1 MANPKGNPNIAE
13 YGKKTQFN
21 GCTAVIAGQESQKV
35 QAVQRSYYELAKDN
49 VPLEHRLAHIQK
61 LDEMAQDGD
70 IKALELLL
78 KILKEYEDKLSV
90 EGSGIEIRVHNV
102 E

>member
-21 GCTAVIAGQESQKV
+21 GCTAVVAGQESQKV

-49 VPLEHRLAHIQK
+49 VPLEHKLAHIQK
-61 LDEMAQDGD
+61 LDEMAQNGD

-78 KILKEYEDKLSV
+78 KILKEYEDRLTV
-90 EGSGIEIRVHNV
+90 ESECIEIHFNAV
-102 E
+102 